1 MMEGGMGV
9 FFGGI
14 GLVGVG
20 PGASRLVWMLEFAL
34 FFLLYVNLGF
44 A

>member
-20 PGASRLVWMLEFAL
+20 PGASRLVCMLEFA
-34 FFLLYVNLGF
+34 FIFLSVNLGF

>member
-20 PGASRLVWMLEFAL
+20 PGASRLVCMLEFAL
-34 FFLLYVNLGF
+34 FSLYVNLGL